1 MKQNKKTTPKD
12 KNMLELII
20 IWAISLAG
28 LGIGVLLTAMLVRHI
43 LMSFGRIVFF
53 SDEKTSDTLSANAA

>member
-1 MKQNKKTTPKD
+1 
-12 KNMLELII
+12 MLELVI

-53 SDEKTSDTLSANAA
+53 SDQKTDDTLSANAA